1 MLRLVSQRS
10 GYQIRCL
17 PNGGNKA
24 FSANL
29 IRRLL
34 QQIVIAIF
42 QAHHPFSFPAH
53 CLACPGARVLV
64 RRQVSVATT
73 HATHPVKGESINVS
87 PICKLPI
94 SDIRLTRTD
103 TQGKQ

>member
-1 MLRLVSQRS
+1 
-10 GYQIRCL
+10 
-17 PNGGNKA
+17 
-24 FSANL
+24 
-29 IRRLL
+29 
-34 QQIVIAIF
+34 
-42 QAHHPFSFPAH
+42 
-53 CLACPGARVLV
+53 VLV